1 MNKIQRSLIYAIL
14 LCLGIVGTV
23 QADNEV
29 NVKIDFALVQDAKG
43 EAANKTAACII
54 VWVDGDSEEKVFC
67 GYKLKKKE
75 SYLRDNTEVD
85 KILSKRNK
93 LIPATKTLF
102 PTKVNGW
109 LTEIEKGLSV
119 KIASKSKIAKLFAEF
134 VKEGVQEYSQYSGYD
149 AALFK
154 HTQPYDL
161 VLPRQTVDFKKL
173 SNRMFAFLAHNEVH
187 RAVSKPAS
195 TSTPLKTSGPAL
207 SAPIKTLLANQEV
220 LTSLSQPKI
229 QAILKNKQLVNVLIG
244 FNDTSAVQKRLTET
258 STPTPPNV
266 TPPKTEPQTFI
277 AISTNQIIMVILAIV
292 IGVLVLIVVIFW
304 TSGGSQDIM
313 QDIKEINKIANDN
326 LSRQI
331 KAISKTSSQKKS
343 PIDSESQKQLIAQIT
358 RIISQQITVEE
369 IVTQVAYTVSE
380 DTRKI
385 KREIFNLITKENEKV
400 EAERQDLKQ
409 QVATSEFSK
418 NEAEKKLANTETEL
432 TQTKDELVEVKNRQD
447 RMHKSLES
455 LMLKRFRVIKPEE
468 ISIDELLDKLA
479 KQGGTWQWYQQV
491 LSLQY
496 EASKKAMREV
506 QALNNPQYDK
516 IIKLLN
522 IDNILLHS
530 REFVTENPYFE
541 TDDKLLG
548 RMQAISG
555 GTWLSKVFR
564 ADDLFKTYFSDI
576 KELKPLANRIA
587 VTAMMLEAALEELGV
602 EVIKPEL
609 LQKPSVKLPESAYKS
624 TSNPLLM
631 ELTHDKVISK
641 LSDKEPQLVVDI
653 DKYGFATQ
661 DNPEPSM
668 TILYADLG
676 GWEGY

>member
-14 LCLGIVGTV
+14 LCLGIIGTV
-23 QADNEV
+23 QAEV
-29 NVKIDFALVQDAKG
+29 DVKIDFALVQDASG
-43 EAANKTAACII
+43 EAANKKAACIV
-54 VWVDGDSEEKVFC
+54 VWVDGDTEEKVFC
-67 GYKLKKKE
+67 GYGITEKGKLTKRDDDGVN
-75 SYLRDNTEVD
+75 SISPLRSAVSISRVIDSWLAH
-85 KILSKRNK
+85 ILSIKKDK
-93 LIPATKTLF
+93 LP
-102 PTKVNGW
+102 
-109 LTEIEKGLSV
+109 
-119 KIASKSKIAKLFAEF
+119 ASKSKIAPLFAEF
-134 VKEGVQEYSQYSGYD
+134 VKEGVHKYSQYSGYN

-154 HTQPYDL
+154 NSKPYDL
-161 VLPRQTVDFKKL
+161 VLPRQTIDVGDL
-173 SNRMFAFLAHNEVH
+173 SDRMFAFLAHNEVH
-187 RAVSKPAS
+187 RAVSVQTNTDEEKPDTKQNTGGFSENKPKLKNPELVNWVETLDKSSAIYQLL
-195 TSTPLKTSGPAL
+195 TNKTSRAVL
-207 SAPIKTLLANQEV
+207 EEYADVLQRTDIKEKLDNIDA
-220 LTSLSQPKI
+220 K
-229 QAILKNKQLVNVLIG
+229 
-244 FNDTSAVQKRLTET
+244 
-258 STPTPPNV
+258 
-266 TPPKTEPQTFI
+266 KTQTFT
-277 AISTNQIIMVILAIV
+277 AISTTQIIMVILALV

-304 TSGGSQDIM
+304 TSGGSQDKM
-313 QDIKEINKIANDN
+313 QELNKIANDN

-331 KAISKTSSQKKS
+331 KAITLTISQNKS
-343 PIDSESQKQLIAQIT
+343 PIDNESNKQLNA
-358 RIISQQITVEE
+358 
-369 IVTQVAYTVSE
+369 
-380 DTRKI
+380 I
-385 KREIFNLITKENEKV
+385 KRDIFNLITTQNEKI
-400 EAERQDLKQ
+400 EKERQDLKKQ
-409 QVATSEFSK
+409 AATSEFSK
-418 NEAEKKLANTETEL
+418 NEAESKLANTETEL
-432 TQTKDELVEVKNRQD
+432 TQTQDELVEVKTRQD